1 EAEAPVQ
8 KLPGNIHAGWTQA
21 LLSMPGDRLWHAT
34 TSSTA
39 GDPAD
44 ARRNVVMYADAP
56 ARFDR
61 YEAEDAIRRWSVRI
75 GDPTASNGA
84 KARIASAP
92 GGQLAFPVHVPSGG
106 AYRATIRWQDLGF
119 EPALP
124 VLRVNGVV
132 WKTSDRAD
140 RDGWHLATASGPLRE
155 GDNTVVLEGARRPA
169 DVDYV
174 QLDPLAAGSD

>member
-1 EAEAPVQ
+1 
-8 KLPGNIHAGWTQA
+8 
-21 LLSMPGDRLWHAT
+21 MPGGRLWHAT

-44 ARRNVVMYADAP
+44 ARRNIVMYANAP

-61 YEAEDAIRRWSVRI
+61 YEAEDAVRRWAVRI
-75 GDPTASNGA
+75 GDATASNGA
-84 KARIASAP
+84 KARIASSP
-92 GGQLAFPVHVPSGG
+92 GGQLTFPVHVPLGG
-106 AYRATIRWQDLGF
+106 IFRATIRWQDLGF

-124 VLRVNGVV
+124 VLRVNGAV
-132 WKTSDRAD
+132 WKTGDHAE
-140 RDGWHLATASGPLRE
+140 RDGWHLAIASGPLRE

-174 QLDPLAAGSD
+174 QMEPTAAGGG